1 MNFAS
6 KVENEGLVFVGPH
19 AEAMSLMGDKIMSK
33 LIMDEAE
40 VPMLPW
46 NGSNI
51 SLSEI
56 RADVNGLVRAREEK
70 EGPLSQLDRYHML
83 FDLAYERVGID
94 SIEAARSVVDNIG
107 LPVVIKAT
115 AGGGGRGIRFITND
129 KDLESG
135 LQAAISEASAA
146 FGNGTVFIEKAAD
159 PGSRHVEVQIL
170 ADTAGTVI
178 ALGERECSI
187 QRHNQKLIE
196 ESGDDI
202 PIGDSTRK
210 VLRKAAVSAAKAA
223 KYVNAGT
230 VEFLVDKDGNPFFM
244 EMNTRLQVEHIA
256 TEAVFPGL
264 DLVVEQLKIAMGIPL
279 DQELISLSGSL
290 TTGRHSISVRITAE
304 NPNAGFSSQTGTIET
319 LDIPNLGP
327 NTPRAYF
334 SFSQGGTVHSFAD
347 SQIGHV
353 VVSAPTREAARQ
365 YMVAFLNKL
374 RIKGILTTLQ
384 FSSTILQD
392 AELY

>member
-1 MNFAS
+1 MYNVNLAAISAWIEQAGGDPQKAFARVLIVNNGLSALRIIQGITSLSNLISRGNNPTLIQAVAIASDADWVGDCPEDAKQRPNYLKEPDILIARIAGKRPKDTYQNQDEVIALARKFKCDAIAVGWGHLAENVTFAS
-6 KVENEGLVFVGPH
+6 RVEKEGIIFVGPH

-51 SLSEI
+51 SLSDM
-56 RADVNGLVRAREEK
+56 RADVRDLVTAQEEK
-70 EGPLSQLDRYHML
+70 EGPLSETDRYHML
-83 FDLAYERVGID
+83 FDLAYERVGVN
-94 SIEAARSVVDNIG
+94 SIEEARSVVDTID

-129 KDLESG
+129 NDLESG
-135 LQAAISEASAA
+135 LQAAIFEASAA

-170 ADTAGTVI
+170 ADAAGTVI

-202 PIGDSTRK
+202 PISDTTRQI
-210 VLRKAAVSAAKAA
+210 LRKAAIAAAKAA

-230 VEFLVDKDGNPFFM
+230 VEFLVDKDGNPDS
-244 EMNTRLQVEHIA
+244 TLWQ
-256 TEAVFPGL
+256 
-264 DLVVEQLKIAMGIPL
+264 
-279 DQELISLSGSL
+279 
-290 TTGRHSISVRITAE
+290 
-304 NPNAGFSSQTGTIET
+304 SS
-319 LDIPNLGP
+319 
-327 NTPRAYF
+327 
-334 SFSQGGTVHSFAD
+334 
-347 SQIGHV
+347 
-353 VVSAPTREAARQ
+353 
-365 YMVAFLNKL
+365 
-374 RIKGILTTLQ
+374 
-384 FSSTILQD
+384 
-392 AELY
+392 